1 MARVEKREKWEL
13 SLFLRQIMKRKKK
26 KKDKEM
32 IMSEAEGKVA
42 ECEKPRVS
50 FNKVVNLS
58 KSCKY
63 QGRLTDDFPMGS
75 FHRVVR

>member
-1 MARVEKREKWEL
+1 M
-13 SLFLRQIMKRKKK
+13 FLRQIMKRKKNK
-26 KKDKEM
+26 KQDQET

-50 FNKVVNLS
+50 FKKVVNLS

-63 QGRLTDDFPMGS
+63 QGRLTNDFPMGS
-75 FHRVVR
+75 FHRVVK

>member
-1 MARVEKREKWEL
+1 MAREEKREKWEL
-13 SLFLRQIMKRKKK
+13 SLFLRQIMKGKKK

-32 IMSEAEGKVA
+32 IMSEAEGKAA

-50 FNKVVNLS
+50 FKKVVNLS

>member
-1 MARVEKREKWEL
+1 MGTIFVFETDNEEKE
-13 SLFLRQIMKRKKK
+13 K

-75 FHRVVR
+75 FHRVVRQNWKGW